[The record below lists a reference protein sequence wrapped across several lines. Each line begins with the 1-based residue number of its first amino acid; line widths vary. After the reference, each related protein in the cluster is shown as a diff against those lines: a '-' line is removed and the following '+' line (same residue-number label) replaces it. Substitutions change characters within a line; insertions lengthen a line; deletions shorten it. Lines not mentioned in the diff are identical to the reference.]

1 MTTLKKAWNVIFQE
15 PALLLFENEKVVPK
29 KDRVF
34 LLQEIQSRLSRLPD
48 DESGSAKKLKKDQK
62 PLFPNR
68 EIWQLTV
75 VPYRI
80 FYELHYSENSINI
93 FFIGRKI
100 KESTDEMYER
110 TLEKL
115 E

>member
-1 MTTLKKAWNVIFQE
+1 MSFFRN
-15 PALLLFENEKVVPK
+15 LLFENEKVVPK
-29 KDRVF
+29 KDRAF
-34 LLQEIQSRLSRLPD
+34 LLHEIQSRLSKLPD
-48 DESGSAKKLKKDQK
+48 DESGSVKKLKKDQK

-80 FYELHYSENSINI
+80 FYELDHPDYSVNI
-93 FFIGRKI
+93 FFIGKKN
-100 KESTDEMYER
+100 KESTDEMYKR